1 MRDANKWNLSNA
13 ISFIQQLF
21 DTAISFNSV
30 IDLPEV
36 LYDTWRDILHS
47 DVSLHWQRR
56 TKYLRQVAGTTRVSS
71 DVGVWLVLRS
81 RYAYRDL
88 ALRPT

>member
-13 ISFIQQLF
+13 KSFIQQLF

-36 LYDTWRDILHS
+36 FYDAWRDCS
-47 DVSLHWQRR
+47 FSL
-56 TKYLRQVAGTTRVSS
+56 AM
-71 DVGVWLVLRS
+71 LVYIDNDRLNIYDRLLE
-81 RYAYRDL
+81 RL
-88 ALRPT
+88 ALVWT